1 MTKTSLRRSFPLLLA
16 LLLAVGPM
24 AGQAGAHAL
33 APSLLELEEKDG
45 GRVELRFKTPSLVP
59 VGSADLRPELP
70 TACRPL
76 EPASATE
83 EGAATIVRWA
93 VDCGE
98 TGLEGTRIGIAG
110 LAERSTDALVRV
122 RLADGRLVR
131 DVLSGRRPFLV
142 VPEEETATRVG
153 SRYLALGIEHI
164 LFGLDHLLFVLGLL
178 LLVRGRRALIA
189 TITAFTL
196 GHSVTLSLAALGWVV
211 LPQAPVEI
219 AIALSIL
226 VLAVELTRSRG
237 EDRRLRASDTR
248 TFGAMLAPWKL
259 AVAFGLLHG
268 LGFAGALVEVGLPQQ
283 EIPLALLSFN
293 LGIEVGQLLFVGAVL
308 AAARICGSWSA
319 RLPSWS
325 FQVPAYV
332 LGTSAA
338 FWLFERSAWLF
349 ELGALAE

>member
-1 MTKTSLRRSFPLLLA
+1 MIRRSCPAILA
-16 LLLAVGPM
+16 LLLAVGPL
-24 AGQAGAHAL
+24 AGRAGAHAL
-33 APSLLELEEKDG
+33 SPSLLELEETTG

-70 TACRPL
+70 PSCRPL
-76 EPASATE
+76 EPASAAE
-83 EGAATIVRWA
+83 KGAATIVHWV

-98 TGLEGTRIGIAG
+98 GGLAGAKIGIAG

-122 RLADGRLVR
+122 RLADGRLIR

-142 VPEEETATRVG
+142 VPEAETVTRVG
-153 SRYLALGIEHI
+153 SRYLVLGIEHI

-178 LLVRGRRALIA
+178 LLVRGWRALIA

-196 GHSVTLSLAALGWVV
+196 GHSVTLSLAAMGWVV
-211 LPQAPVEI
+211 LPPAPVEI
-219 AIALSIL
+219 AIAVSIL

-237 EDRRLRASDTR
+237 DGRRRGTSETR
-248 TFGAMLAPWKL
+248 NFGTTLAPWKL
-259 AVAFGLLHG
+259 AAAFGLLHG

-293 LGIEVGQLLFVGAVL
+293 LGIEVGQLLFVGAAL
-308 AAARICGSWSA
+308 AAARACGSWSA
-319 RLPSWS
+319 RLPKWS
-325 FQVPAYV
+325 SQVPAYV

-349 ELGALAE
+349 ELGALTE